1 MKFKPQPSDKSP
13 ALSSFIDDMAFAMF
27 GRSRTDAIA
36 AEECVMC
43 GEAATTFNDP
53 RSEKEYTISGSCQ
66 ACQDSI
72 FDI

>member
-1 MKFKPQPSDKSP
+1 MKFKPQPSGKNA
-13 ALSSFIDDMAFAMF
+13 ALSSFIDDMAQAMF

-36 AEECVMC
+36 AEECVRC
-43 GEAATTFNDP
+43 VEAATTFNDP

-66 ACQDSI
+66 SCQDSI